1 MSANFV
7 QITNDYL
14 ILLNSLALS
23 VERGEPVSDLPQ
35 VIANSYAKKMYDAG
49 AQDLDVYYHLGA
61 QIKTILE
68 KTPESKNLYR
78 SVLQTAYAH
87 ILICQKRGY

>member
-1 MSANFV
+1 MSENFV
-7 QITNDYL
+7 RITNNYL

-23 VERGEPVSDLPQ
+23 AERGDPVSDLPQ

-49 AQDLDVYYHLGA
+49 AQDLDVYYHLGT

-78 SVLQTAYAH
+78 SVLETAYAH
-87 ILICQKRGY
+87 ILMCEKHGR